1 MKTTDPRTPL
11 PQISP
16 MTSFPRYLTLA
27 AFTFSSGSI
36 TPVMADDAESPAQ
49 AAYPRPFSRPPST
62 GNDYDTWRD
71 ATGPDIGETSVD
83 VSRLPSRV
91 DNSTRPQFPPIY
103 KQKGGAC
110 GQFTAVASIFT
121 YEMNVL
127 NGTEASTTATQFP
140 ADFSWNMCNAA
151 NSAQGSEAHHGWE
164 TAKNIGIPTVKSY
177 GRVEGDKDKIGL
189 WANGYNIWR
198 EAMEYRVAG
207 YRYTPTATVAQINEA
222 RGWLFDRNQPQ
233 NGKESIG
240 GLLAL
245 DGRMGKLNE
254 VTRTIPEGDH
264 LAGED
269 LWIRWGPDGFG
280 HGITCVGYDDQVGFD
295 VNGDGKVS
303 SDIDING
310 DGKVTLVD
318 RERGAFIV
326 VNSWGKTWSKDGKIY
341 LLYSAMVDPTWERGN
356 YLGRIEVCRHLPQC
370 TLKLKLACNKR
381 SDLRMTIG
389 IAGDKD
395 ATKPEHELAPQV
407 LNGWPLFG
415 KPKDNVGEVPLAGPG
430 DDGPLELGIDL
441 TPLLDKLGPDHAG
454 DARLFLSFS
463 CAEKS
468 DTTGMLHACAIRHYD
483 DKGSFA
489 RESVVEV
496 QEGAF
501 GKKPLTL
508 ETILPH

>member
-1 MKTTDPRTPL
+1 MIL
-11 PQISP
+11 VL
-16 MTSFPRYLTLA
+16 RYLPLA
-27 AFTFSSGSI
+27 TFIFSSGSI
-36 TPVMADDAESPAQ
+36 TPVMADDADSPAR
-49 AAYPRPFSRPPST
+49 AAYPGPFSRPPST
-62 GNDYDTWRD
+62 GKDYDTWRD
-71 ATGPDIGETSVD
+71 AKGPDIGETPVD
-83 VSRLPSRV
+83 IRRLPSRV

-110 GQFTAVASIFT
+110 GQFTAIASIFT

-164 TAKNIGIPTVKSY
+164 TAKHLGIPTVKSY
-177 GRVEGDKDKIGL
+177 GRVEGDKDKIGS
-189 WANGYNIWR
+189 WADGYPIWR
-198 EAMEYRVAG
+198 EAMEYRIAG
-207 YRYTPTATVAQINEA
+207 YRYTPVATAAQVDEA

-233 NGKESIG
+233 KGKEPIG
-240 GLLAL
+240 GLMAL
-245 DGRMGKLNE
+245 DGRMGKLE
-254 VTRTIPEGDH
+254 QVTKTIPEGEY

-269 LWIRWGPDGFG
+269 LWIRWGPSGYG

-295 VNGDGKVS
+295 VNADGKIS

-310 DGKVTLVD
+310 DGKVTLAD

-326 VNSWGKTWSKDGKIY
+326 VNSWGSTWSKDGKIY

-356 YLGRIEVCRHLPQC
+356 YLGRTEVCRHVPER

-395 ATKPEHELAPQV
+395 ATKPEHDFAPQV

-415 KPKDNVGEVPLAGPG
+415 DRKNNVGEVPLAGPG
-430 DDGPLELGIDL
+430 NDSPLELGIDL

-454 DARLFLSFS
+454 GGRLFLSFS
-463 CAEKS
+463 CAEKG
-468 DTTGMLHACAIRHYD
+468 DTTGVLHACAIRDYD
-483 DKGSFA
+483 AQGSFV
-489 RESVVEV
+489 RESTVEV
-496 QEGAF
+496 REGAF
-501 GKKPLTL
+501 GRNPLTL
-508 ETILPH
+508 EITLP